1 VQHGPQVLAKNK
13 QFLSLLFSCIH
24 ILYLLMF
31 FLSFCTANLL
41 YILYMRNNRRTNC
54 FPENMSYDDD
64 DLELQHLKI
73 SSVDIISLIRIYIL
87 YDYSRFVFD
96 IWNARVFILQ
106 IFGKRCLETIKMQT
120 TKLKCIYSTISI
132 FTDYIKMY
140 VYTFALYVHLTYIVY
155 IYA

>member
-1 VQHGPQVLAKNK
+1 MCNTDPRC
-13 QFLSLLFSCIH
+13 SRRISSSCH
-24 ILYLLMF
+24 CYLVAYTYCSNWCF
-31 FLSFCTANLL
+31 FLSYCTANLL

-54 FPENMSYDDD
+54 FPENMPYDDD

-140 VYTFALYVHLTYIVY
+140 V
-155 IYA
+155 